1 MSPQTG
7 EPARG
12 SCFLQRIAC
21 LGRVILVLSP
31 GLRPQLIFFDC
42 FGCTWPIY
50 LKEVYLFVFMCVF
63 RSFWLLWLLA
73 FVASVAFVVFVS
85 FVASVAFGFRGF
97 WLWWFS
103 WLLWLL
109 LFFVAFGF
117 LGFRGFWLSW
127 LPWFL
132 QAAHLWIWCAA
143 GGGVAPS
150 VTPPRRHEIFIISGT
165 RGCHEIIIS
174 R

>member
-73 FVASVAFVVFVS
+73 S
-85 FVASVAFGFRGF
+85 GFCG
-97 WLWWFS
+97 
-103 WLLWLL
+103 
-109 LFFVAFGF
+109 
-117 LGFRGFWLSW
+117 
-127 LPWFL
+127 
-132 QAAHLWIWCAA
+132 LWISYKSC
-143 GGGVAPS
+143 VI
-150 VTPPRRHEIFIISGT
+150 RHVHANT
-165 RGCHEIIIS
+165 KAKQLKP
-174 R
+174 